1 MLLAR
6 NHASRFL
13 FFKKRKSPVLSIP
26 TSLSPRTLVTDEEDG
41 QY

>member
-6 NHASRFL
+6 NHASRFP

-41 QY
+41 EY